1 MLAKVIDEATLRIS
15 NFKEENSQ
23 MLKRSLTSAVMASL
37 LAVIIPFSA
46 GTAEA
51 QSRYCTCRTTH
62 HRTARRT
69 SRYRRSGSSYSN
81 GYTNTRYAYANN
93 YTAARRP
100 NVYQRHRRLF
110 NTAFGAGAGALVG
123 GLLGGRRGAGLGLLA
138 GGVGSQVFTH
148 YQRPKNYTRYRRY

>member
-1 MLAKVIDEATLRIS
+1 
-15 NFKEENSQ
+15 
-23 MLKRSLTSAVMASL
+23 MLKRSIISAVMTSL
-37 LAVIIPFSA
+37 LAAMIPFTA
-46 GTAEA
+46 TTAEA
-51 QSRYCTCRTTH
+51 QSRYCTCRTTTH
-62 HRTARRT
+62 HRSARRT
-69 SRYRRSGSSYSN
+69 SRYRRSNTSYAN
-81 GYTNTRYAYANN
+81 GYTGTRYTNASN

-148 YQRPKNYTRYRRY
+148 YQHPKNYTRYRRY